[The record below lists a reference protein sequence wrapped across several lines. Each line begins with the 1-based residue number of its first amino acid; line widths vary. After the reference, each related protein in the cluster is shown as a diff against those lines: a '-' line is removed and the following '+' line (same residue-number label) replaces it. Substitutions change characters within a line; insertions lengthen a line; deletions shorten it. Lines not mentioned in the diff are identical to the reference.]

1 MKKKV
6 IVIAGDPSSIN
17 SEIIHK
23 SWKKI
28 NNKFKKRI
36 FVLSSYDLLK
46 DQFKQLGYNR
56 ILKKVNSIDE
66 DINTSELK
74 IIDVKL
80 SFKKI
85 LLRFLIII
93 LLGM

>member
-1 MKKKV
+1 M
-6 IVIAGDPSSIN
+6 
-17 SEIIHK
+17 
-23 SWKKI
+23 
-28 NNKFKKRI
+28 
-36 FVLSSYDLLK
+36 LK

-80 SFKKI
+80 SFKKPFKI
-85 LLRFLIII
+85 SDYNSSRYVIKLLSEGHKLGLRKDVAGLLIVQLTKSFLIKGI
-93 LLGM
+93 LV